1 MIQIQA
7 INDILNNNNLEK
19 YLIEGI
25 TVDYFNQYEN
35 EYKFILKHYRAYNK
49 VPDWETFMGRFSD
62 FEVVEVLEP
71 VKYIIYNLKE
81 EYLYKKSMKIFEE
94 CASKLED
101 YKSFEA
107 LNDIITKS
115 QQLLQDQ
122 NMKYG
127 SNIQDMKE
135 ELIQDIKKKRAL
147 NKEGI
152 IGISS
157 GFSELD
163 NITHGWLPGDEL
175 ITIVGRVNQGKSW
188 VLQKF
193 LTEASKQN
201 KRVLIYSGEMSKKE
215 VINRHITL
223 KYNISNTKLMTGD
236 MTDEELEEYAQ
247 LLDKETTLFHIV
259 TPSDLGGKQ
268 LTITTLKMLA
278 LQYKPDIIGIDQL
291 SLMQDERKQRGDG
304 TKEQYAH
311 ISQDLFNLSSLLEV
325 PILLAAQ
332 ANRGRTSE
340 DKVENPELSN
350 IANSDDVAC
359 NSSRVISLATKDG
372 EMTLKLIKNRYGQV
386 GWKEEYPLNL
396 NYGEFNKAT
405 LCLRNN
411 NKNKDKYIDDEF

>member
-7 INDILNNNNLEK
+7 INNILNNNNLEK

-25 TVDYFNQYEN
+25 TVDYFNEYEQEFN
-35 EYKFILKHYRAYNK
+35 FIYKHYRAYNK
-49 VPDWETFMGRFSD
+49 APDWETFMGRFPD
-62 FEVVEVLEP
+62 FTVVEVLEP

-81 EYLYKKSMKIFEE
+81 EYLYKKSMKILQE
-94 CASKLED
+94 CASKLDD

-115 QQLLQDQ
+115 QQLLQNNDI
-122 NMKYG
+122 KYG
-127 SNIQDMKE
+127 TSIQDMGDLFE
-135 ELIQDIKKKRAL
+135 QDVERKRAL
-147 NKEGI
+147 NNAGI
-152 IGISS
+152 IGITS
-157 GFSELD
+157 GFDELD
-163 NITHGWLPGDEL
+163 EITHGWLPGNEL
-175 ITIVGRVNQGKSW
+175 VTIVGRQNQGKSW

-193 LTEASKQN
+193 LTEANKQG
-201 KRVLIYSGEMSKKE
+201 KRVLIYSGEMSAKE
-215 VINRHITL
+215 VMYRHLTL
-223 KYNISNTKLMTGD
+223 KHGISNTNLMTGNI
-236 MTDEELEEYAQ
+236 TKQEQEEYKQ
-247 LLDKETTLFHIV
+247 LLANDPTLFHIV

-268 LTITTLKMLA
+268 LTVTKLKMLA

-291 SLMQDERKQRGDG
+291 SLMKDERRQRGDG

-340 DKVENPELSN
+340 NRIENPELSN
-350 IANSDDVAC
+350 IAGSDDVGA

-386 GWKEEYPLNL
+386 GWTKEFPVN
-396 NYGEFNKAT
+396 FNTGDFNAFAGF
-405 LCLRNN
+405 RNSRS
-411 NKNKDKYIDDEF
+411 KTEYIDDEF